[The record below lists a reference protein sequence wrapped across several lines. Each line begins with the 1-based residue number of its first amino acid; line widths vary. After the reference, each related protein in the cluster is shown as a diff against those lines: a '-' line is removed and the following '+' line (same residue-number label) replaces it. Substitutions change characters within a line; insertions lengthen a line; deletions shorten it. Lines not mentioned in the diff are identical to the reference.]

1 MHTTLSI
8 EEKRQIIINK
18 GQNPDYKPCGDSA
31 CIPPKG
37 LRNWICEVDGH
48 EDPDRSGLCI
58 HCSAELD

>member
-1 MHTTLSI
+1 MNILSK

-18 GQNPDYKPCGDSA
+18 GQNPDFPPCGDSG
-31 CIPPKG
+31 CKPPLG

-58 HCSAELD
+58 HCSCELD